1 MDNTYVGLLALLAS
15 GSSLASPMANTDIER
30 IVSLAPHTT
39 ELAYA
44 AGLGDKLVAVSEY
57 SDYPEA
63 AQKLERVA
71 NYQGI
76 KLERI
81 VALEPDLILAWPTGN
96 PARELEK
103 LEQLGFNLYYS
114 KAKSLDGIANNLET
128 LSQYADNPKVGL
140 VAAKQ
145 FREALAKLK
154 QKYDTKQKV
163 RYFYQLSE
171 KPIITLSDGNW
182 PSEVFEFCGGEN
194 IFASSKAPYPQ
205 VSPEQVIVRQPEAI
219 FTSEHTM
226 ANGNMWQKW
235 QQELPAVQNKHVW
248 ALTSDWLNRPT
259 PRTLLA
265 VTQVCE
271 HLDWVRTHK

>member
-1 MDNTYVGLLALLAS
+1 MNNTYVGLLALLAS

-44 AGLGDKLVAVSEY
+44 AGLGNKLVAVSEY

-114 KAKSLDGIANNLET
+114 KAKSLDGIANNLEA
-128 LSQYADNPKVGL
+128 LSNMRTIPK
-140 VAAKQ
+140 
-145 FREALAKLK
+145 
-154 QKYDTKQKV
+154 
-163 RYFYQLSE
+163 
-171 KPIITLSDGNW
+171 
-182 PSEVFEFCGGEN
+182 
-194 IFASSKAPYPQ
+194 
-205 VSPEQVIVRQPEAI
+205 
-219 FTSEHTM
+219 
-226 ANGNMWQKW
+226 
-235 QQELPAVQNKHVW
+235 
-248 ALTSDWLNRPT
+248 
-259 PRTLLA
+259 
-265 VTQVCE
+265 
-271 HLDWVRTHK
+271 